1 MANTRRTPSKP
12 PAKKPV
18 ATAAALAFKGLDDWI
33 EVFTV
38 GEHTDASGKTAAFTA
53 EDLDQMAANV
63 AGAGVPFVLGHP
75 KEEDR
80 AWAWAKPGDV
90 KREGES
96 LLVKGS
102 DIDPLFRESVDA
114 GAYRERS
121 IKVYKDAKRGW
132 VMQHLGWLGAVPPA
146 LVLQPLQYSG
156 GQALPALPD
165 GAEVLEFAAP
175 TADTGWALTD
185 VARLLRGLRDYLI
198 GDKGLELA
206 NQVLPDWSITQVAD
220 AGRRIADAGMETD
233 LASPMF
239 NRGTAANPNP
249 PEDPTMPA
257 PLTEADLQRARDEAA
272 ALATATL
279 QAQFSAQGQELAE
292 LRAARVAERIGV
304 QINGWKAAGKLLPAD
319 EPGLA
324 EFMAALEAGQAGEF
338 SFSAAANVVAKQT
351 PAQWFASFMAARKPI
366 KLGEG
371 GGAGGENP
379 DPVDTQDSAAITK
392 QALAFIHSESQA
404 GRTVSSAQAVAHV
417 MAQAGAA

>member
-1 MANTRRTPSKP
+1 MANTRRTSTKP

-33 EVFTV
+33 EVFTT

-63 AGAGVPFVLGHP
+63 AGAGVPFVVGHP
-75 KEEDR
+75 KETDR

-102 DIDPLFRESVDA
+102 DIDPQFRESVDA

-121 IKVYKDAKRGW
+121 IKVYKDGKRGW
-132 VMQHLGWLGAVPPA
+132 VLQHLGWLGAVPPA
-146 LVLQPLQYSG
+146 LVLQPLQYSSG
-156 GQALPALPD
+156 AQALPAAPD

-175 TADTGWALTD
+175 TTDTGWALTD

-198 GDKGLELA
+198 GDKGLEVA
-206 NQVLPDWSITQVAD
+206 NQVLPDWTITQVAD

-233 LASPMF
+233 LGSPMF

-249 PEDPTMPA
+249 EDPTMPQ
-257 PLTEADLQRARDEAA
+257 PLTEAELQRIREEAA
-272 ALATATL
+272 ATATANL

-292 LRAARVAERIGV
+292 LRAQRVAERIGV

-351 PAQWFASFMAARKPI
+351 PAQWFATFMAARKPI
-366 KLGEG
+366 KLDTNQRVEG
-371 GGAGGENP
+371 DP
-379 DPVDTQDSAAITK
+379 DPVDMQDAQAISKAA
-392 QALAFIHSESQA
+392 SEYMRSEAAA
-404 GRTVSSAQAVAHV
+404 GRTVSAAQAVQYV
-417 MAQAGAA
+417 TTKNGA